1 MYLFLSFLFYFGP
14 ALLVFLFTRKQPV
27 RKMVAWTMGTEALV
41 LFLGLVVS
49 PILQVLSW
57 GQFPT
62 LVDIFCFWG
71 GEAVMG
77 LFLPAL
83 GLVVITMA
91 VTLTSQRKNQP

>member
-14 ALLVFLFTRKQPV
+14 ALLVFLLTRKQPV

-49 PILQVLSW
+49 PVLQSLSW
-57 GQFPT
+57 GTFPT

-71 GEAVMG
+71 GESVMG
-77 LFLPAL
+77 LFVPAL
-83 GLVVITMA
+83 GLVV
-91 VTLTSQRKNQP
+91 VTSLVAITSQRKGR